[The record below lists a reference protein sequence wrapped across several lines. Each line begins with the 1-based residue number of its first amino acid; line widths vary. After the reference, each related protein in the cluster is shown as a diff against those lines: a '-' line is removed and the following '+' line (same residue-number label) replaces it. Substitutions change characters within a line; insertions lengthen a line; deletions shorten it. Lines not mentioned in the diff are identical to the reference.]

1 MENKLDKYF
10 RTNLQDQR
18 FELKEEYWLGAQKLL
33 EEQDRLRTRRVAFW
47 WFGSGLAVA
56 ILVLFLWC
64 FFGKNDRNIP
74 LASNAKIAAKSA
86 PVVEPASPISEKD
99 NSSESTTLANSGQT
113 AQNGFEENNKNK
125 KEAHSTTS
133 SALQSTDFQ
142 KNKKKNTSSI
152 SGGKTPSLAPN
163 STVEVSKAKARSTQ
177 KLTRNNE
184 EISASIGPG
193 IVQQKSTDEQALTAA
208 LAPETEKIETK
219 EQAQATDFLAASDCF
234 VTSNF
239 APNAPYTNVHK
250 IEVAKQRRLHFG
262 LLASQLLLPSPS
274 KDEATFIGQRT
285 GLVLKYHLR
294 GRWHL
299 GSGIQYLR
307 RTGTFSASKSA
318 LQRNYRFGL
327 ELDTL
332 LLRPTSLHYASI
344 PVMLGWEL
352 NRHQIE
358 GGILLDFLTGVRGEA
373 GSFQKQGEPPVKT
386 FASDKSGWVKAG
398 GYARFTP
405 TIQLAYGY
413 QFSKRFS
420 IGISTNYTI
429 GGFLDKGFRPPAG
442 SFLLKETEKFQV
454 GIQVVYLFN

>member
-74 LASNAKIAAKSA
+74 LASNAKKAAKSV
-86 PVVEPASPISEKD
+86 PVVEPASPILEKD
-99 NSSESTTLANSGQT
+99 NSSEPTTLANSGQT
-113 AQNGFEENNKNK
+113 AQNGFEENNK

-133 SALQSTDFQ
+133 SALQTTDFQ
-142 KNKKKNTSSI
+142 KNKKKKTSSI
-152 SGGKTPSLAPN
+152 SGGKTPSAALN
-163 STVEVSKAKARSTQ
+163 STADLSKTKAGSTQ

-184 EISASIGPG
+184 EISASIDPG
-193 IVQQKSTDEQALTAA
+193 IAQQKSTDEQALTAA
-208 LAPETEKIETK
+208 LAPETEKTETK
-219 EQAQATDFLAASDCF
+219 EQAQATDFLAAPNCF

-239 APNAPYTNVHK
+239 APNALYTNVQK

-262 LLASQLLLPSPS
+262 LLASQLLLPSPN
-274 KDEATFIGQRT
+274 KDKATFIGQRT

-294 GRWHL
+294 ERWHL

-358 GGILLDFLTGVRGEA
+358 GGILLDFLTGVRGEV

-386 FASDKSGWVKAG
+386 FASDKSGWVTAD

-429 GGFLDKGFRPPAG
+429 GGFLDKGFTPPTG
-442 SFLLKETEKFQV
+442 SFLLKETEKIQV

>member
-18 FELKEEYWLGAQKLL
+18 FEMKEEHWLDAQKLL
-33 EEQDRLRTRRVAFW
+33 EEQEQLRTRRVAFW

-56 ILVLFLWC
+56 ILVLLLWC
-64 FFGKNDRNIP
+64 FGGKNDSNIP
-74 LASNAKIAAKSA
+74 SASNAKIAAKTA
-86 PVVEPASPISEKD
+86 PVVEPDSPISQKD
-99 NSSESTTLANSGQT
+99 KSSEPTLANSGQ
-113 AQNGFEENNKNK
+113 AARNGFEEKNKNK
-125 KEAHSTTS
+125 NEAHSTSS

-142 KNKKKNTSSI
+142 KIIKEPTSSI
-152 SGGKTPSLAPN
+152 PVGKTPSLAPN
-163 STVEVSKAKARSTQ
+163 STSEVSKTEPGSAQ
-177 KLTRNNE
+177 KLTGNSTE
-184 EISASIGPG
+184 TGASIDPV
-193 IVQQKSTDEQALTAA
+193 IAQQKATGKQAFTTD
-208 LAPETEKIETK
+208 LAQKTDKTETR
-219 EQAQATDFLAASDCF
+219 EQAQVTDFLATPDCF
-234 VTSNF
+234 VSSNF
-239 APNAPYTNVHK
+239 APNAPYTNVQK
-250 IEVAKQRRLHFG
+250 IAVAKWRRLHFG
-262 LLASQLLLPSPS
+262 LLASQLMLPSPN

-285 GLVLKYHLR
+285 GLVLKYHLG

-358 GGILLDFLTGVRGEA
+358 GGLLLDFLTGVRGEA

-386 FASDKSGWVKAG
+386 FTSDKSGWVTAD
-398 GYARFTP
+398 GYARFTS
-405 TIQLAYGY
+405 TIQLVYGY
-413 QFSKRFS
+413 QFARRFS
-420 IGISTNYTI
+420 IGVSANYTI
-429 GGFLDKGFRPPAG
+429 GGLLDNGFTPPAG

-454 GIQVVYLFN
+454 GTQVVYLFN

>member
-33 EEQDRLRTRRVAFW
+33 DEQDQLRTRRVAFW

-56 ILVLFLWC
+56 ILVLLLWC
-64 FFGKNDRNIP
+64 FLGKNVSNTHS
-74 LASNAKIAAKSA
+74 ASNAKIAAKSA
-86 PVVEPASPISEKD
+86 PIVEPASPISEKD
-99 NSSESTTLANSGQT
+99 KSSEPTLANSGQA
-113 AQNGFEENNKNK
+113 AQNGFEEKNKNK
-125 KEAHSTTS
+125 NEAHSTTS

-142 KNKKKNTSSI
+142 KIVKEPTSSI
-152 SGGKTPSLAPN
+152 PVGKTPSPALN
-163 STVEVSKAKARSTQ
+163 SNGQVSKKNAGSTQ
-177 KLTRNNE
+177 KLTGNSA
-184 EISASIGPG
+184 EIITSIDPV
-193 IVQQKSTDEQALTAA
+193 IAQQKSNDEQALTAD
-208 LAPETEKIETK
+208 LAHATVKTVTK
-219 EQAQATDFLAASDCF
+219 EQVQATDFLATPDCF
-234 VTSNF
+234 VANNF
-239 APNAPYTNVHK
+239 APNVPYANVQK
-250 IEVAKQRRLHFG
+250 IEVAEWRRLHFG
-262 LLASQLLLPSPS
+262 LLASQLILPSPN

-344 PVMLGWEL
+344 PITLGWEL

-358 GGILLDFLTGVRGEA
+358 GGFLLDFLTGVRGEA

-386 FASDKSGWVKAG
+386 FTSDKSGWVTAD

-413 QFSKRFS
+413 QFAKRFS
-420 IGISTNYTI
+420 IGISANYTD
-429 GGFLDKGFRPPAG
+429 GGFLDKGFTPPAG
-442 SFLLKETEKFQV
+442 SFLLKETGKFQV
-454 GIQVVYLFN
+454 GTQVVYLFN